1 MDWFALASI
10 VAGLV
15 LLLAGRKFFWLAAG
29 LAAFIFGM
37 SITRALFGVGVVGFI
52 ISVIIGIVLGWL
64 SVKFIRIAGYIIG
77 ALAGA
82 VALPLLLGLFGFHNY
97 WLLTSLFGA
106 LIGFLLVRFAFDWGL
121 IVMTVWIGANT
132 IVSNVDKMLP
142 LGAFISAVGFI
153 ALFIAGIMAQRATLR
168 KKISHS
174 KKANIENK

>member
-1 MDWFALASI
+1 MDWFAIASI
-10 VAGLV
+10 AAGLV

-37 SITRALFGVGVVGFI
+37 SITRALFGVGMVGFL

-64 SVKFIRIAGYIIG
+64 SVKFIRLAGYIIG

-82 VALPLLLGLFGFHNY
+82 VALPLLLGLFGFDNS
-97 WLLTSLFGA
+97 WLLTALIGA

-121 IVMTVWIGANT
+121 IIMTVWIGANT

-142 LGAFISAVGFI
+142 LGAFISAVVFF
-153 ALFIAGIMAQRATLR
+153 ALFVAGIISQRSITR
-168 KKISHS
+168 K
-174 KKANIENK
+174 

>member
-10 VAGLV
+10 AAGLV

-37 SITRALFGVGVVGFI
+37 SITRALFGVGVVGFL

-64 SVKFIRIAGYIIG
+64 SVKFIRLAGYIIG

-82 VALPLLLGLFGFHNY
+82 VALPLLLGLFGIENN
-97 WLLTSLFGA
+97 WLLISLFGA

-121 IVMTVWIGANT
+121 IIMTVWIGANT

-142 LGAFISAVGFI
+142 LGAFISAVGFF
-153 ALFIAGIMAQRATLR
+153 ALFVAGIISQRSMTR
-168 KKISHS
+168 K
-174 KKANIENK
+174 

>member
-10 VAGLV
+10 AAGLV

-37 SITRALFGVGVVGFI
+37 SITRALFGVGMVGFI
-52 ISVIIGIVLGWL
+52 ISLIIGIVLGWL
-64 SVKFIRIAGYIIG
+64 SVRFIRLAGYIIG

-82 VALPLLLGLFGFHNY
+82 VALPLLLGLLGFDNS
-97 WLLTSLFGA
+97 WLLTALIGA

-121 IVMTVWIGANT
+121 IIMTVWIGANT

-153 ALFIAGIMAQRATLR
+153 ALFVTGIISQRSMTR
-168 KKISHS
+168 K
-174 KKANIENK
+174 

>member
-1 MDWFALASI
+1 MDWFVIFSI
-10 VAGLV
+10 AAGLI

-52 ISVIIGIVLGWL
+52 ISVVIGIVFGWL

-82 VALPLLLGLFGFHNY
+82 VSFPLLLGLFGYDNY
-97 WLLTSLFGA
+97 WLFSALIGA

-121 IVMTVWIGANT
+121 IIMTVWIGTNT
-132 IVSNVDKMLP
+132 VISNVGTWVAPNVEKIHP
-142 LGAFISAVGFI
+142 LRDIFSAIGFV
-153 ALFIAGIMAQRATLR
+153 ALFIVGIISQKAMM
-168 KKISHS
+168 KKE
-174 KKANIENK
+174 K